1 VAAFFVRR
9 PIVAMVCSIVLVLG
23 GLIMMRSLP
32 VARLPEIVPPQIM
45 RRMQLDVYAPIAA
58 PVAAPVEEPR

>member
-1 VAAFFVRR
+1 
-9 PIVAMVCSIVLVLG
+9 VLVLG